1 MTYAMVILTP
11 SPELEF
17 EPEPEPESIAS
28 TLKWQ
33 LAVVSTMEGAMR
45 APEQTFTPL

>member
-1 MTYAMVILTP
+1 MVILTP

-17 EPEPEPESIAS
+17 EPEPESIAS